1 MKKDAVDLLKQ
12 VLEIPSVNSKDEEG
26 AVAEFLANYFVEH
39 GIEASVQRIDDTHA
53 NVIAFVPGK
62 DPNRT
67 VIWNGH

>member
-39 GIEASVQRIDDTHA
+39 GIEASVRIRI
-53 NVIAFVPGK
+53 VL
-62 DPNRT
+62 
-67 VIWNGH
+67 